1 MAVRWDTQVYA
12 ELVSCFHAL
21 TEEGHPTCLRYNR
34 LFRERD
40 NAEESADLLTLTKS
54 SIKLFRSYFIS

>member
-1 MAVRWDTQVYA
+1 MAIGWDTQVYA
-12 ELVSCFHAL
+12 KLVSCFHAH

-40 NAEESADLLTLTKS
+40 NAEESADLTLSKG
-54 SIKLFRSYFIS
+54 SIRVFRSYFIL